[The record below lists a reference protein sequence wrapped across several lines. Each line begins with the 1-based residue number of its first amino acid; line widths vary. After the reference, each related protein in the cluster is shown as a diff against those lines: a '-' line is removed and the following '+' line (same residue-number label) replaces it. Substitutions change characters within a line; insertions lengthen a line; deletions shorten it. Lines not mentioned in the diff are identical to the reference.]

1 MSELISHYERRL
13 FRLFIFIVQ
22 PVGNNMLNI
31 GYRTEDI
38 RFNYYI
44 FFFIIIFP
52 LFCVCFS
59 VSRFARNQFRQ
70 RSASKGSSCLACDI
84 AASVNIF
91 FIIYRFLHPCDICAR
106 IYLYKDIN
114 IDYKI

>member
-44 FFFIIIFP
+44 FFFYNYFP
-52 LFCVCFS
+52 S
-59 VSRFARNQFRQ
+59 VLRVFLRVSVRTEPV
-70 RSASKGSSCLACDI
+70 SSEIRLEG
-84 AASVNIF
+84 V
-91 FIIYRFLHPCDICAR
+91 FLSG
-106 IYLYKDIN
+106 L
-114 IDYKI
+114 